1 MTKQSKNMSLLV
13 CALLHGLN
21 HALQLILPPLY
32 LAIRDDLAL
41 HGLSPVML
49 FGTVYFVTYAAVGL
63 PFGVLSDRFSKKKI
77 LIFGAGLNS
86 GAFLIAA
93 YTDSYAVF
101 MASMILAGI
110 GGGTYHPVGNALI
123 SNIFS
128 KTIGR
133 AFGLIGMGA
142 CLGLFAGP
150 LASGIIAHQFNWR
163 ISCTVFAVFGLL
175 VTVAFQFFMPDE
187 EKDDRGEERQGM
199 PLGTFARVLLPII
212 VVFAL
217 RDFCHWG
224 TTYLTPA
231 MTQLTLGFSERTAG
245 ILLAVMNITGIVSQ
259 PIAGTLSDRIGRR
272 PVIAVALLVG
282 AISVFT
288 LPFLGSTLVFAA
300 IFISG
305 FTLLSTVP
313 VIDAAAAD
321 VVPPS
326 VRGRLFGVMMSFG
339 IMFGAVSPYCMG
351 LIHDLMGGYF
361 VAYLVLA
368 TAGLAG
374 SAMVLTFPGKKSFSR
389 SK

>member
-1 MTKQSKNMSLLV
+1 MTSQSKNMSLLV

-32 LAIRDDLAL
+32 LAVRDDLGL
-41 HGLSPVML
+41 QGLSPVML

-77 LIFGAGLNS
+77 LLFGAGLNS
-86 GAFLIAA
+86 VAFLIAA
-93 YTDSYAVF
+93 YTDSYGVF
-101 MASMILAGI
+101 MAAMVLAGL

-150 LASGIIAHQFNWR
+150 LVSGIIAHQFNWR
-163 ISCTVFAVFGLL
+163 ISCIVFALFGLL
-175 VTVAFQFFMPDE
+175 VTAAFGFFMPDE
-187 EKDDRGEERQGM
+187 ESDRPDEEKSGM
-199 PLGTFARVLLPII
+199 PLGTFVRVLLPII
-212 VVFAL
+212 LVFGL

-231 MTQLTLGFSERTAG
+231 MTQLTLDFSERTAG
-245 ILLAVMNITGIVSQ
+245 ILLAVMNITGIISQ

-272 PVIAVALLVG
+272 PVIAVALVVG
-282 AISVFT
+282 ALSVFT
-288 LPFLGSTLVFAA
+288 LPFLGTTLVFVA

-321 VVPPS
+321 VVPPA
-326 VRGRLFGVMMSFG
+326 VRGRLFGIMMSFG
-339 IMFGAVSPYCMG
+339 IMFGAVSPYSMG
-351 LIHDLMGGYF
+351 LIHDLVGGYF

-368 TAGLAG
+368 VSGLAG
-374 SAMVLTFPGKKSFSR
+374 AVMVLTFPKKN
-389 SK
+389 

>member
-1 MTKQSKNMSLLV
+1 
-13 CALLHGLN
+13 
-21 HALQLILPPLY
+21 
-32 LAIRDDLAL
+32 
-41 HGLSPVML
+41 ML
-49 FGTVYFVTYAAVGL
+49 FGTVYFVTYAASGF
-63 PFGVLSDRFSKKKI
+63 PFGVLSDRINKKMI

-86 GAFLIAA
+86 SAFLIAA
-93 YTDSYAVF
+93 FTDSYGVF
-101 MASMILAGI
+101 MASMVLAGI

-123 SNIFS
+123 SKIFS

-150 LASGIIAHQFNWR
+150 LTSGMIAHHYGWR
-163 ISCTVFAVFGLL
+163 ISCIAFAVFGLM
-175 VTVAFQFFMPDE
+175 VTAAFQLFMPDE
-187 EKDDRGEERQGM
+187 EKDGEGEDRPGM

-212 VVFAL
+212 VVFGL

-245 ILLAVMNITGIVSQ
+245 ILLGVMNITGIISQ
-259 PIAGTLSDRIGRR
+259 PIAGTLSDRIGRG
-272 PVIAVALLVG
+272 PVIALALIIG
-282 AISVFT
+282 ALSVLT
-288 LPFLGSTLVFAA
+288 LPFLGSTLVFVAV
-300 IFISG
+300 FISG

-351 LIHDLMGGYF
+351 LIHDLVGGYL

-368 TAGLAG
+368 GSGLAG
-374 SAMVLTFPGKKSFSR
+374 AAMVLTFLGNKSSR
-389 SK
+389 HPQ

>member
-1 MTKQSKNMSLLV
+1 MSLLV

-32 LAIRDDLAL
+32 LAVRDDLGL
-41 HGLSPVML
+41 QGLSPVML

-77 LIFGAGLNS
+77 LLFGAGLNS
-86 GAFLIAA
+86 VAFLIAA
-93 YTDSYAVF
+93 YTDSYGVF
-101 MASMILAGI
+101 MAAMVLAGL

-128 KTIGR
+128 NTIGR

-150 LASGIIAHQFNWR
+150 LASGIIAHHYNWR
-163 ISCTVFAVFGLL
+163 ISCIVFALFGLL
-175 VTVAFQFFMPDE
+175 VAFAFGLFMPDE
-187 EKDDRGEERQGM
+187 ERDQPGEEKPGM
-199 PLGTFARVLLPII
+199 PLGTFVRVFLPII
-212 VVFAL
+212 LVFGL

-231 MTQLTLGFSERTAG
+231 MTQMTLNFSERTAG
-245 ILLAVMNITGIVSQ
+245 ILLGVMNITGIISQ

-272 PVIAVALLVG
+272 PVIAVALVVG
-282 AISVFT
+282 ALSVFT
-288 LPFLGSTLVFAA
+288 LPFLGTTLVFVA

-321 VVPPS
+321 VVPPA
-326 VRGRLFGVMMSFG
+326 VRGRLFGIMMSFG

-351 LIHDLMGGYF
+351 LIHDLVGGYF

-368 TAGLAG
+368 VSGLAG
-374 SAMVLTFPGKKSFSR
+374 AVMVITFPKKY
-389 SK
+389 